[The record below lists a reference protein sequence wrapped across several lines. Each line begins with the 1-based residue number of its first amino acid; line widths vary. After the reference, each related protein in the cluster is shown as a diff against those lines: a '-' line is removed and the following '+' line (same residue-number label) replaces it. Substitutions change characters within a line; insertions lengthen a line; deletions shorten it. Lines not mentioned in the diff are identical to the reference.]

1 MEKYKSIFISDVH
14 IGSKGCKSKYLYNFL
29 KTHSCENLFLV
40 GDIIDCWRLK
50 SKIYWPQEHSNVIRN
65 ILSMAKNGTKV
76 TYITGNHDD
85 FLRIYQPL
93 QLGNLEL
100 KEEHVYETV
109 SGKNFLVIHGDQFDI
124 VTKYGKSLSVLGDK
138 VYTFLLALNKVLNFF
153 RSRLGF
159 GYWSLAKYL
168 KDLTKKAVNK
178 ASDYE
183 ESLSRECKT
192 RNLDGI
198 VCGHIHKAQISVIN
212 GIEYLNCGD
221 WVESATALVET
232 MTGEFKLINWG
243 DIEKA
248 RENIKL
254 LSNS

>member
-1 MEKYKSIFISDVH
+1 
-14 IGSKGCKSKYLYNFL
+14 
-29 KTHSCENLFLV
+29 LFLV

-100 KEEHVYETV
+100 KEEYEYESV
-109 SGKNFLVIHGDQFDI
+109 SGKKLLVIHGDQFDM
-124 VTKYGKSLSVLGDK
+124 VTKYGKRLSIFGDK
-138 VYTFLLALNKVLNFF
+138 IYTFLLAFNKFLNFF
-153 RSRLGF
+153 RARLGF

-178 ASDYE
+178 TSNYE
-183 ESLSRECKT
+183 ESLSKECKI

-212 GIEYLNCGD
+212 GIDYFNCGD
-221 WVESATALVET
+221 WVESATALIET
-232 MTGEFKLINWG
+232 MKGDFEIIQWG

-248 RENIKL
+248 KENIRL

>member
-14 IGSKGCKSKYLYNFL
+14 LGSKGCKSKYIYNFL
-29 KTHSCENLFLV
+29 KIHSCENLFLV

-198 VCGHIHKAQISVIN
+198 VCGHIHKAQMSVIN

>member
-1 MEKYKSIFISDVH
+1 
-14 IGSKGCKSKYLYNFL
+14 
-29 KTHSCENLFLV
+29 
-40 GDIIDCWRLK
+40 
-50 SKIYWPQEHSNVIRN
+50 
-65 ILSMAKNGTKV
+65 MAKNGSKV

-100 KEEHVYETV
+100 KEEHEYESV
-109 SGKNFLVIHGDQFDI
+109 SGKKLLVIHGDQFDI
-124 VTKYGKSLSVLGDK
+124 VTKYGKKLSIFGDK
-138 VYTFLLALNKVLNFF
+138 VYTFLLAFNKVLNFF
-153 RSRLGF
+153 RARLGF

-168 KDLTKKAVNK
+168 KDLTKRTVNR

-183 ESLSRECKT
+183 ESLSKECKK

-198 VCGHIHKAQISVIN
+198 VCGHIHKAQMSVIN
-212 GIEYLNCGD
+212 GIDYFNCGD

-232 MTGEFKLINWG
+232 MNGDFEIINWG

-248 RENIKL
+248 RENIRL

>member
-1 MEKYKSIFISDVH
+1 MSKYKSIFISDVH
-14 IGSKGCKSKYLYNFL
+14 FGSKGCKSKYLYNFL

-85 FLRIYQPL
+85 FLRIYKPL

-100 KEEHVYETV
+100 KEECEYESV
-109 SGKNFLVIHGDQFDI
+109 SGKKLLVIHGDQFDM
-124 VTKYGKSLSVLGDK
+124 VTKYGKRLSIFGDK
-138 VYTFLLALNKVLNFF
+138 IYTFLLAFNKFLNFF
-153 RSRLGF
+153 RARLGF

-178 ASDYE
+178 TSNYE
-183 ESLSRECKT
+183 ESLSKECKI

-212 GIEYLNCGD
+212 GIDYFNCGD
-221 WVESATALVET
+221 WVESATALIET
-232 MTGEFKLINWG
+232 MKGDFEIIQLGE
-243 DIEKA
+243 IEKA
-248 RENIKL
+248 KENIRL

>member
-1 MEKYKSIFISDVH
+1 
-14 IGSKGCKSKYLYNFL
+14 
-29 KTHSCENLFLV
+29 LFLV

-100 KEEHVYETV
+100 KEECEYESV
-109 SGKNFLVIHGDQFDI
+109 SGKKLLVIHGDQFDM
-124 VTKYGKSLSVLGDK
+124 VTKYGKRLSIFGDK
-138 VYTFLLALNKVLNFF
+138 IYTFLLAFNKFLNFF
-153 RSRLGF
+153 RARLGF

-178 ASDYE
+178 TSNYE
-183 ESLSRECKT
+183 ESLSKECKI

-212 GIEYLNCGD
+212 GIDYFNCGD
-221 WVESATALVET
+221 WVESATALIET
-232 MTGEFKLINWG
+232 MKDDLQQIAITLISQYGNEAQTIAMLRAAEHAASLNQDEWLKW
-243 DIEKA
+243 EKIVQIL
-248 RENIKL
+248 ETIDEKSPL
-254 LSNS
+254 DS

>member
-14 IGSKGCKSKYLYNFL
+14 LGSKGCKSKYLNNFL
-29 KTHSCENLFLV
+29 KSNSCENLFLV

-198 VCGHIHKAQISVIN
+198 VCGHIHKAQISVIS